1 MKNYNLSLIAVLI
14 ATLLFVSAS
23 AHAADTKRVSPKP
36 PAKRVSPKPPVRQA
50 TKPVKVGQVLFNFQ
64 AADIQAVVKTVSQLT
79 GRNFILDPRVKGK
92 ITIISAHPVSR
103 YAAYQIFLSAL
114 KAQGFT
120 AVPSTGGVTKIV
132 PVGEGKQ
139 GATTNSRVRASA
151 GDQMVTHVIVVQHGT
166 ATQLVPLLRP
176 LMAPT
181 SQLSA
186 YAPANALVITDYAQ
200 NVRRLS
206 RIIDDIDQ
214 PISSEV
220 TVIPLKHASAL
231 DLADLISRLQSNRAS
246 GPAKGAV
253 IRGGVQVSIIP
264 DLRTNSLLVRSSN
277 PGQLTQ
283 LKSLVTKLD
292 VVARS
297 SGTTRVVYLRNAE
310 AKKLVEVL
318 RGLLT
323 ANPASKGKKGGS
335 SQASFIQADEA
346 SNSLIINA
354 SDATYNNLRSVIE
367 KLDARRAQVYVEAL
381 ITEVKSDKTAK
392 LGFQWAGVGG
402 PGGAAGGVVGMT
414 NFPGTGAGI
423 AAVAADPTAAANL
436 SGFSLAYLGP
446 EISLPDG
453 STVRGLGGLA
463 NALVSTSN
471 ANILST
477 PNILTLDNAEAKIVV
492 GQNVPFLTGSY
503 AQSTGTSGATVN
515 PFQTIERKDI
525 GLTLK
530 IKPQI
535 SEGGTIKLEIFQEV
549 SSVTTSAVSG
559 ATDLVTNK
567 RTLETTVVVDD
578 GHTIVLGGLIEDTTD
593 NTKQKVP
600 MLGSIPVLGAL
611 FRYKSD
617 IKRKTNLMIFLRPT
631 IIRSATDSRRLTA
644 DRYQILMNRGG
655 KLPKE
660 HKKRLERFDPVAPPV
675 SNSKESPEEKMLEGK
690 ALEKESTEF

>member
-1 MKNYNLSLIAVLI
+1 MKNYNIALTTLLT
-14 ATLLFVSAS
+14 ATLLVVSAPVQ
-23 AHAADTKRVSPKP
+23 AADSGQTKSKP
-36 PAKRVSPKPPVRQA
+36 PAKQA
-50 TKPVKVGQVLFNFQ
+50 KRPVKAGQVLFNFQ

-139 GATTNSRVRASA
+139 GASTNSRVRASA
-151 GDQMVTHVIVVQHGT
+151 GDQMVTQVIVVQHGT

-186 YAPANALVITDYAQ
+186 HAPANALVITDYAQ
-200 NVRRLS
+200 NVRRLM

-214 PISSEV
+214 PIASEV

-231 DLADLISRLQSNRAS
+231 DLADLISRLQSSRGS
-246 GPAKGAV
+246 GVAKST
-253 IRGGVQVSIIP
+253 IMRGTHVSIIP

-277 PGQLTQ
+277 PGQLAQ
-283 LKSLVTKLD
+283 LKLLIAKLD
-292 VVARS
+292 VAAHS

-310 AKKLVEVL
+310 ATKLVEVL
-318 RGLLT
+318 RGLLA
-323 ANPASKGKKGGS
+323 ANPAGKGKKGGS
-335 SQASFIQADEA
+335 TQASFIQADEA
-346 SNSLIINA
+346 TNSLIINA
-354 SDATYNNLRSVIE
+354 SDATYNNLRNVIE

-381 ITEVKSDKTAK
+381 IIEVTKSKTSE
-392 LGFQWAGVGG
+392 LGFQWA
-402 PGGAAGGVVGMT
+402 AAGGAGGGGVMGGMM
-414 NFPGTGAGI
+414 NFPSSPGGGLAGVAVNPTG
-423 AAVAADPTAAANL
+423 VASL
-436 SGFSLAYLGP
+436 GGFSLAYLGP
-446 EISLPDG
+446 EITLPDG
-453 STVRGLGGLA
+453 STVRGLGALA
-463 NALVSTSN
+463 NALESTSK

-503 AQSTGTSGATVN
+503 AQSTGTGSTVN

-549 SSVTTSAVSG
+549 SSVTTSAVAG
-559 ATDLVTNK
+559 AADLITNK

-578 GHTIVLGGLIEDTTD
+578 GHTIVLGGLIQDTTD
-593 NTKQKVP
+593 KIKQKVP
-600 MLGSIPVLGAL
+600 LLGSIPILGAL

-617 IKRKTNLMIFLRPT
+617 IKSKTNLMIFLRPT
-631 IIRSATDSRRLTA
+631 IIRSATDSNRVTA
-644 DRYQILMNRGG
+644 DRYQHLMGWG
-655 KLPKE
+655 SKLSKE
-660 HKKRLERFDPVAPPV
+660 QKKELDRFKPATPPV
-675 SNSKESPEEKMLEGK
+675 SSSKETPEEKSPEE
-690 ALEKESTEF
+690 ESTEF